1 MNTDYII
8 KYLKENYILIGVLL
22 SSLYILRKPDKYNLI
37 TFFIVVVF
45 GYLIHLAGHLIRM
58 KKLAKK
64 IMKPLKKYI
73 RRKEYKKSIKN
84 KINYLADLFEFHH
97 NTHHDDKES
106 NTPINQ
112 LYEFILNILT
122 QGLIPLFAMYIL
134 REFLNLINLEL
145 FVLWGLVYATVHLIN
160 FKFIKSASHEEHH
173 KNYIKNIQDD
183 FLLVDTLFDS
193 KYDDYLENVNHYS
206 VNIILTT
213 CLLKYLHN
221 I

>member
-1 MNTDYII
+1 
-8 KYLKENYILIGVLL
+8 
-22 SSLYILRKPDKYNLI
+22 
-37 TFFIVVVF
+37 
-45 GYLIHLAGHLIRM
+45 
-58 KKLAKK
+58 
-64 IMKPLKKYI
+64 
-73 RRKEYKKSIKN
+73 
-84 KINYLADLFEFHH
+84 
-97 NTHHDDKES
+97 
-106 NTPINQ
+106 
-112 LYEFILNILT
+112 
-122 QGLIPLFAMYIL
+122 MYIL